1 MTPQNIEL
9 SDSGG
14 RLSVKWECHGEFHAI
29 LIECG
34 GDPEF
39 TQTVRHFMLP
49 TTAQGCILS
58 TGSGNWYV
66 RVATL
71 TGTDINGSVIWSGI
85 YGPCGVN
92 CEKPAIAVD
101 PSSLNVIHTQSVLSG
116 YRVHTDRYEPC
127 YVLVQ
132 HSPDG
137 LVASKSKWYWKK
149 YNGRGYIEITGMEY
163 GRQYSARIFT
173 FDDWPSEKPE
183 TKTETR
189 TEVSKN
195 SSTTVKTTTTITKSV
210 SNAVMQL
217 SAGKLFQR
225 ITAARPMRNND
236 SSSGSVQK
244 ADSVLLAEINT
255 KTNIRFGSH
264 SEYVRYLAAQARAK
278 GSFRG

>member
-1 MTPQNIEL
+1 
-9 SDSGG
+9 
-14 RLSVKWECHGEFHAI
+14 
-29 LIECG
+29 
-34 GDPEF
+34 
-39 TQTVRHFMLP
+39 
-49 TTAQGCILS
+49 
-58 TGSGNWYV
+58 
-66 RVATL
+66 
-71 TGTDINGSVIWSGI
+71 
-85 YGPCGVN
+85 
-92 CEKPAIAVD
+92 
-101 PSSLNVIHTQSVLSG
+101 
-116 YRVHTDRYEPC
+116 
-127 YVLVQ
+127 
-132 HSPDG
+132 
-137 LVASKSKWYWKK
+137 
-149 YNGRGYIEITGMEY
+149 MEY